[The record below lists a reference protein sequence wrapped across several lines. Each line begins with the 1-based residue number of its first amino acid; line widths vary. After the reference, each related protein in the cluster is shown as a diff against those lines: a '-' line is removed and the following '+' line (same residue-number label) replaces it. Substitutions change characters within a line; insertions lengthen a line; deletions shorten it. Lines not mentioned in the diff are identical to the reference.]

1 MLRPE
6 VPAAHS
12 MDSSWFA
19 VDKDGAVAV
28 FDTGEGGALPSAD
41 RFPKGGEAGGDGGID
56 PFQALV
62 RLIERRAANDPE
74 LARVLAEAPD
84 WQEKLEDGLMEM
96 EEPDRDEIAAWV
108 GLYWYSCTEPFAAPF
123 VRSVVVPRPLPVAE
137 WPSDLA
143 ARLRDAGL
151 PVRFAE
157 QPSIAA
163 GEHVAV
169 DSWDQHWLDRAGKL
183 HRTDGRPV
191 RPKDLAE
198 FDLQGGEPAPVPAQ
212 RIVRS
217 DDALRALIADTLR
230 AAMEAPP
237 PSPSPDMGLWARIK
251 RLFS

>member
-1 MLRPE
+1 MD

-19 VDKDGAVAV
+19 VDQDGAVAV

-41 RFPKGGEAGGDGGID
+41 RFPKGGEAGGDDGID
-56 PFQALV
+56 PFRTLV
-62 RLIERRAANDPE
+62 LLIERRAARDPE
-74 LARVLAEAPD
+74 LARVLGEAPD
-84 WQEKLEDGLMEM
+84 WKEKLEAGLMEM
-96 EEPDRDEIAAWV
+96 EEPDRDEVAAWV
-108 GLYWYSCTEPFAAPF
+108 GLYWYSCTEPLAAPF

-143 ARLRDAGL
+143 ARLRGAGL

-157 QPSIAA
+157 HPAVA
-163 GEHVAV
+163 PGEHVAV
-169 DSWDQHWLDRAGKL
+169 ESWDHHWLDRAGKL

-191 RPKDLAE
+191 DPRDLATFE
-198 FDLQGGEPAPVPAQ
+198 SVGMERAPLPTI
-212 RIVRS
+212 RTVRS
-217 DDALRALIADTLR
+217 DDVLRALIADTLR

-237 PSPSPDMGLWARIK
+237 PMPQPDTGLWSRIK